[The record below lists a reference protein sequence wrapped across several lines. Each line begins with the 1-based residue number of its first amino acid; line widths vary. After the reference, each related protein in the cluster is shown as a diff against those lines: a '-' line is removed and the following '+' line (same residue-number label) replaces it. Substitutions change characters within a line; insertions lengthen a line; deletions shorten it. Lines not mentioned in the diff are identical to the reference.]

1 VQVPLEVANLRASRD
16 VAVLDFSYTFGTSLV
31 ILLCY
36 HIFFPE
42 CLNIHQL
49 LSPGNNAVLVL
60 LMQVDAQLRLPVVL
74 NKFLQPITLTPE
86 EFFTQ
91 RKALTVHSLK
101 VQEVVRP
108 QLYC

>member
-1 VQVPLEVANLRASRD
+1 MQVPLEVANLRASRD

-42 CLNIHQL
+42 CLNIHLL
-49 LSPGNNAVLVL
+49 LSPGNKAVLVL
-60 LMQVDAQLRLPVVL
+60 LMQVDAKLRLPVVL

-86 EFFTQ
+86 EFFPQ
-91 RKALTVHSLK
+91 WKALTVHSLK
-101 VQEVVRP
+101 VQEVVRR